1 MSTKRDRQRARRTG
15 AAQRRVAGE
24 AYEVLVGDLLSFEW
38 EHEDDGMVHLHAE
51 GLSAAFM
58 RAHMRIEAELL
69 LAAADAWA
77 TEGFEARTPEPRA
90 AVAPVEL
97 TRRIGKASEPAR

>member
-51 GLSAAFM
+51 GLSPAFM
-58 RAHMRIEAELL
+58 RAHMRIEA
-69 LAAADAWA
+69 DSSSP
-77 TEGFEARTPEPRA
+77 TRTPGPPRASRSERQSSEPRM
-90 AVAPVEL
+90 
-97 TRRIGKASEPAR
+97 RSSS